1 MEHTSLTRCPP
12 PSLHFSATPLLFE
25 SLKMSPLPL
34 PTSAE
39 LGLNEPRSL
48 ASAHPESAE
57 PRPPASAIDLLAVLR
72 QAAVEGNN
80 PPNAIFHA
88 VADAA
93 RALTG
98 ASGTA
103 IALPAGGV
111 VVCQARSGD
120 IAPDL
125 GSTLNVDSGFSGEC
139 FRISEPLRCD
149 DAETDSR
156 VDPDVCRLLGI
167 RSIAA
172 VPLCGPGKT
181 IGLLE
186 AFSGEANAFAG
197 EQIGLLQQLG
207 EIVEIAYR
215 RQFHATSAG
224 AEKDHAL
231 RKLDPRKIEVAAAA
245 LPIAPTVPREHIS
258 PPAGAELAPKT
269 RHHYWILSAALA
281 LMLLASAIVWW
292 TWHEPVAEN
301 STGQA
306 IVQAHAEPAE
316 TAGQPAPTAVS
327 TKPSASIANKPD
339 QSHGKG
345 VLQNAAKIE
354 SAKIQPARNS
364 SQGTA
369 HPSVNAAPMIDLPA
383 ISSRSARGS
392 PGPRSEPDPPTVV
405 LAANGG
411 EKLDN
416 LSSEPTPLPTVEL
429 RVSQGVTEAKILRKV
444 EPTYPAEAF
453 TQRLSGTV
461 TLTATIAE
469 DGSVPEVKVLKGE
482 PILAAAAVAAVRQ
495 WRYSPFLL
503 NGKPIAV
510 QKAITIIFKAP

>member
-1 MEHTSLTRCPP
+1 MSL
-12 PSLHFSATPLLFE
+12 
-25 SLKMSPLPL
+25 LPL

-48 ASAHPESAE
+48 ASANPESAE
-57 PRPPASAIDLLAVLR
+57 LRPEASAIDLLAVLR
-72 QAAVEGNN
+72 QAAVEGGN
-80 PPNAIFHA
+80 PEAIFHA

-111 VVCQARSGD
+111 VICQARSGD
-120 IAPDL
+120 IAPEL
-125 GSTLNVDSGFSGEC
+125 GSTLNVHSGFSGEC

-149 DAETDSR
+149 DAETDTR
-156 VDPDVCRLLGI
+156 VDPEVCRLLGI

-172 VPLCGPGKT
+172 VPLSGPGKT

-186 AFSGEANAFAG
+186 AFSSEASAFGG

-215 RQFHATSAG
+215 RQFHSTFAG
-224 AEKDHAL
+224 AENDRVL
-231 RKLDPRKIEVAAAA
+231 RKLDPEKIEVAAAA

-258 PPAGAELAPKT
+258 LTVAEPAPKT

-281 LMLLASAIVWW
+281 LMLLASAVVWW

-316 TAGQPAPTAVS
+316 TARQPASTAVS
-327 TKPSASIANKPD
+327 TKPSASIANRQAEHP
-339 QSHGKG
+339 HGKG

-354 SAKIQPARNS
+354 PAKIGPAKIESARDSSKSAAHLASSAARTISLPTIS
-364 SQGTA
+364 SQ
-369 HPSVNAAPMIDLPA
+369 
-383 ISSRSARGS
+383 SARRL
-392 PGPRSEPDPPTVV
+392 PDARSDSDPPTVV
-405 LAANGG
+405 VAANNG
-411 EKLDN
+411 EKLNN
-416 LSSEPTPLPTVEL
+416 LSSAPTPLPTVDL

-444 EPTYPAEAF
+444 EPTYPQEAF

-461 TLTATIAE
+461 SLTATIAE

>member
-1 MEHTSLTRCPP
+1 MSL
-12 PSLHFSATPLLFE
+12 
-25 SLKMSPLPL
+25 LPL

-39 LGLNEPRSL
+39 LGLNEPRPL
-48 ASAHPESAE
+48 ASANPESAE
-57 PRPPASAIDLLAVLR
+57 LRPQASAIDLLAVLR
-72 QAAVEGNN
+72 QAAVEGGN
-80 PPNAIFHA
+80 PPEAIFHA

-103 IALPAGGV
+103 IALPAAGV
-111 VVCQARSGD
+111 VICQARSGD
-120 IAPDL
+120 IAPEL
-125 GSTLNVDSGFSGEC
+125 GSTLNIDSGFSGEC

-149 DAETDSR
+149 DAETDTR

-215 RQFHATSAG
+215 RQFHSTLASA
-224 AEKDHAL
+224 ENNHVL
-231 RKLDPRKIEVAAAA
+231 RKLDPEKIEVAAAA
-245 LPIAPTVPREHIS
+245 LPIAPTVPHEHIS
-258 PPAGAELAPKT
+258 VTTVAELTPRTK
-269 RHHYWILSAALA
+269 HHYWILSAALA

-327 TKPSASIANKPD
+327 TKPSASIANMAEHP
-339 QSHGKG
+339 HGKG

-354 SAKIQPARNS
+354 SAKIGPAKIEPARDS
-364 SQGTA
+364 SQGA
-369 HPSVNAAPMIDLPA
+369 NAADPAASASRTISLPA
-383 ISSRSARGS
+383 VSPHSATRL
-392 PGPRSEPDPPTVV
+392 PDARSEPDPPTVV
-405 LAANGG
+405 VAANNG
-411 EKLDN
+411 EKLNN
-416 LSSEPTPLPTVEL
+416 LSSAPTPLPSVEL

-444 EPTYPAEAF
+444 EPVYPPAAF
-453 TQRLSGTV
+453 AQRLSGTV
-461 TLTATIAE
+461 TITATIAE

-510 QKAITIIFKAP
+510 QKAITIIFKTP